1 MELSREDKEVCFRG
15 PLTVPIPHS
24 RQPRALEPERHVG
37 VGRDGAGSPPE
48 PPPARHHLC
57 QLRRAHPAPP
67 GCRGRHRP
75 AGGPP
80 PAGPDYGAPV
90 RERHRTGAAPRV
102 TFPTV
107 SVQLNVTFLL
117 VVRVRNPNPA
127 SFRYSE
133 AATTLLYR
141 GAPVGSAVVPAGTVP
156 SRGTTTMRLGMTVQ
170 ADKVVEAAG
179 IGGLLGDVLAGEMEF
194 EARTDVKGRVTFLG
208 FVKRNAQG
216 RSACRIAIGVPD
228 VKVRRQEC
236 HNEARL

>member
-1 MELSREDKEVCFRG
+1 MS
-15 PLTVPIPHS
+15 
-24 RQPRALEPERHVG
+24 
-37 VGRDGAGSPPE
+37 GSGE
-48 PPPARHHLC
+48 MPPAAR
-57 QLRRAHPAPP
+57 QSRRRRAIICASFAVLVLLLLAAVAAIVLLAVL
-67 GCRGRHRP
+67 RP
-75 AGGPP
+75 RDPTTELLSAN
-80 PAGPDYGAPV
+80 A
-90 RERHRTGAAPRV
+90 TGAAPRV

-117 VVRVRNPNPA
+117 VVRLRNPNPA
-127 SFRYSE
+127 SFRYGE

-156 SRGTTTMRLGMTVQ
+156 SRGATTMRLGMTVQ
-170 ADKVVEAAG
+170 ADKVVAAAG